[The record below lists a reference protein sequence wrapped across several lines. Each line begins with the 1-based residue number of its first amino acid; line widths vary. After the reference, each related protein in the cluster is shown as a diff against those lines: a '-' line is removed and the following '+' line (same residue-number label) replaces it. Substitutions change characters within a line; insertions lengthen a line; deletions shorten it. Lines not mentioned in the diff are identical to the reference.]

1 MIECIKTMAKIE
13 IKLKKN
19 DTELSNVTINKNE
32 FENKENMS
40 ERTDVRKMRTYHFI
54 YTVISLYKRNL
65 YFLTVR
71 RLK

>member
-32 FENKENMS
+32 FENKVCQN
-40 ERTDVRKMRTYHFI
+40 VRKMRTYHFI

>member
-32 FENKENMS
+32 FENMS
-40 ERTDVRKMRTYHFI
+40 ERTENENIPFYIHRDFFI
-54 YTVISLYKRNL
+54 
-65 YFLTVR
+65 
-71 RLK
+71 

>member
-19 DTELSNVTINKNE
+19 DTELSNVTINKKE

-40 ERTDVRKMRTYHFI
+40 ECTENENIPFYIHRDFFI
-54 YTVISLYKRNL
+54 
-65 YFLTVR
+65 
-71 RLK
+71 

>member
-32 FENKENMS
+32 FENKENRS
-40 ERTDVRKMRTYHFI
+40 ERTENENIPFYIHRDFFI
-54 YTVISLYKRNL
+54 
-65 YFLTVR
+65 
-71 RLK
+71 

>member
-19 DTELSNVTINKNE
+19 DTELSNVTINKKE

-40 ERTDVRKMRTYHFI
+40 ERMKNENIPFYIQRDFFI
-54 YTVISLYKRNL
+54 
-65 YFLTVR
+65 
-71 RLK
+71 

>member
-19 DTELSNVTINKNE
+19 DTELSNVTINKKE

-40 ERTDVRKMRTYHFI
+40 ERMENENIPFYIQRDLFI
-54 YTVISLYKRNL
+54 
-65 YFLTVR
+65 
-71 RLK
+71 

>member
-19 DTELSNVTINKNE
+19 DTELSNVTINKKE

-40 ERTDVRKMRTYHFI
+40 ERTENENIQFYIHRDFFI
-54 YTVISLYKRNL
+54 
-65 YFLTVR
+65 
-71 RLK
+71 

>member
-19 DTELSNVTINKNE
+19 DTELSNVTINKKE

-40 ERTDVRKMRTYHFI
+40 EFYIQRDFFI
-54 YTVISLYKRNL
+54 
-65 YFLTVR
+65 
-71 RLK
+71 

>member
-19 DTELSNVTINKNE
+19 DTELSNVTINKKE

-40 ERTDVRKMRTYHFI
+40 ERMENENIPFYIQRDFFI
-54 YTVISLYKRNL
+54 
-65 YFLTVR
+65 
-71 RLK
+71 

>member
-40 ERTDVRKMRTYHFI
+40 ERTENENIPFI

>member
-19 DTELSNVTINKNE
+19 DTELSNVTINKKE

-40 ERTDVRKMRTYHFI
+40 ERAENENIPFYIHRDFFI
-54 YTVISLYKRNL
+54 
-65 YFLTVR
+65 
-71 RLK
+71 

>member
-19 DTELSNVTINKNE
+19 DTELSNVTINKKE

-40 ERTDVRKMRTYHFI
+40 ERTE
-54 YTVISLYKRNL
+54 N
-65 YFLTVR
+65 
-71 RLK
+71 